1 MKILKPQMKTFS
13 KPILSLCL
21 VLSLFLSSHPAL
33 AYQEEIGVL
42 KTGGVILRSSPDN
55 GAIPVGTYYAG
66 VIVNAAVAQE
76 GWYRVKIMKSPTEIA
91 GYVPSDSVVFGDAR
105 GLYEMGI
112 RVATVLT
119 CENGFVTLRD
129 KPEDNAPSLGE
140 YPSGMRVSVLGEI
153 GDYCHICVGDYS
165 GFIPKVALEYSD
177 DVYSSDTGIPAKG
190 YGILNTPEAGW
201 VPLKPY
207 PAQDEAICQVPCTR
221 TTVELLCN
229 AGEWYQTRWRNDLQN
244 GFLPSQYIK
253 TYWLSDLIHA
263 GNITYNQGTY
273 TVGQD
278 LPSGLYT
285 FTVPDGENGSLQIN
299 LPGAQSKQYEVDGIA
314 AYTVYLPENA
324 VLNIGSG
331 VTLAPTVMVSA
342 ADLLNAADIRYTGSF
357 KVLAGVQ
364 VPGVPISSATV
375 SMAPGAASSYYV
387 VSDFLTEE
395 GLAVEL
401 ERKEMAPF
409 TEYSVDLLPGQFLEV
424 VNGIL
429 WYRRSNG

>member
-1 MKILKPQMKTFS
+1 MKRPKPRTLTFAKT
-13 KPILSLCL
+13 ILSLCL
-21 VLSLFLSSHPAL
+21 TLAIFLSCLPAL

-42 KTGGVILRSSPDN
+42 ATGGAILRSSPDN
-55 GAIPVGTYYAG
+55 GAAPVGTYYAG
-66 VIVNAAVAQE
+66 VIVNTAEAQG
-76 GWYRVKIMKSPTEIA
+76 GWYRVKIIKSPTEIV
-91 GYVPSDSVVFGDAR
+91 GYVPSGSVILQDAR

-112 RVATVLT
+112 RVATILT
-119 CENGFVTLRD
+119 CESGFVALRN
-129 KPEDNAPSLGE
+129 KPEDNAPFLGE

-165 GFIPKVALEYSD
+165 GFVPKAALAYSE
-177 DVYSSDTGIPAKG
+177 DVYSPDTGLPAKG
-190 YGILNTPEAGW
+190 FGILNAPDAGW

-207 PAQDEAICQVPCTR
+207 PAQDEAICHVPGTR
-221 TTVELLCN
+221 TTVELLSN
-229 AGEWYQTRWRNDLQN
+229 AGEWYQTRWMNDLQN
-244 GFLPSQYIK
+244 GFLPSRYVK
-253 TYWLSDLIHA
+253 AYWLSDLLLTD
-263 GNITYNQGTY
+263 ITSYTQGTY

-285 FTVPDGENGSLQIN
+285 FTVPEGENGSLQIN
-299 LPGAQSKQYEVDGIA
+299 LPSAQSKQYEVEGIA
-314 AYTVYLPENA
+314 TYTMYLPANA
-324 VLNIGSG
+324 ILNIGSG
-331 VTLAPTVMVSA
+331 VTLAPTVPVSA
-342 ADLLNAADIRYTGSF
+342 ADLLNATGIRYTGNF

-364 VPGVPISSATV
+364 VPGVPVNSATV

-409 TEYSVDLLPGQFLEV
+409 TEYSIDLLPGQFLEV
-424 VNGIL
+424 FNGIL